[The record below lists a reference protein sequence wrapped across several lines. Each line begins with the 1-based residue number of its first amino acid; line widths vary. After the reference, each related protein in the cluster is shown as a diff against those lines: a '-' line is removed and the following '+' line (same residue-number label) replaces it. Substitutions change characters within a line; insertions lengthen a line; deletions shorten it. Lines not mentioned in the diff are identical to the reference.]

1 MYILLALLRSW
12 GELNTEESEGENEFG
27 SGENLRMMN
36 SENIMLVEHGAGRKN
51 REGLLRCIQ
60 GSIYSM
66 YKSTVSSHG
75 L

>member
-1 MYILLALLRSW
+1 MNLLDIFA
-12 GELNTEESEGENEFG
+12 
-27 SGENLRMMN
+27 SGENLGMMN

-51 REGLLRCIQ
+51 RKGLSRCIQ

-66 YKSTVSSHG
+66 YKSAVSSHG

>member
-36 SENIMLVEHGAGRKN
+36 SENIMLVEHGAEK
-51 REGLLRCIQ
+51 E
-60 GSIYSM
+60 
-66 YKSTVSSHG
+66 
-75 L
+75 